1 MERTSLSESFLQYL
15 KDRSHSPF
23 KDSSMRAEA
32 IRTAGS
38 TAEGQKFSAI
48 ID

>member
-15 KDRSHSPF
+15 KDRSHFPF
-23 KDSSMRAEA
+23 QDSSMRAEA

>member
-1 MERTSLSESFLQYL
+1 MQIFLL
-15 KDRSHSPF
+15 TTPLGVK
-23 KDSSMRAEA
+23 A

-38 TAEGQKFSAI
+38 TAEGNWDVAI